1 MLRLRL
7 GSHPALLDMAK
18 VRRNEYPRTTYT
30 QETARVATPSRSN
43 LDVGQT
49 LLERHWDIDASA
61 LFSVLNAYEKENATC
76 ISDVLRE
83 ITNGR
88 YVPAVRTMEKFL
100 LFVEVL
106 FAATDDLEY
115 QFALLNAT
123 GESDS
128 LNDVRIF

>member
-1 MLRLRL
+1 M
-7 GSHPALLDMAK
+7 
-18 VRRNEYPRTTYT
+18 
-30 QETARVATPSRSN
+30 
-43 LDVGQT
+43 
-49 LLERHWDIDASA
+49 ERHWDIDASA
-61 LFSVLNAYEKENATC
+61 LCSVLNTYDKDNAAC
-76 ISDVLRE
+76 ISDVLCE
-83 ITNGR
+83 IINGR

-100 LFVEVL
+100 LSVEVL